1 MFMLRIFLRS
11 KQQVNR
17 RRKNL
22 TVAFYSAVE
31 GGGKAGVVMRR
42 IIASA
47 GLALLLAGCST
58 VPHRPLPPVAVV
70 TPKPLPYRWTQ
81 GNAPQAY
88 KDAVAVFGPLAL
100 KPGDYRWASAVPE
113 AGDTRVV
120 VDLLTQLFYVYRGDS
135 LVGVATISSGKKGR
149 ETPLGFWAV
158 MTKKVKGF
166 SRKYDNAPMPFMQMY
181 DPKGIAFHAGANP
194 GYPASHGC
202 VRLPLKFAEKLYG
215 MTKIGTKVIIE
226 G

>member
-1 MFMLRIFLRS
+1 MRAIVKSVM
-11 KQQVNR
+11 
-17 RRKNL
+17 
-22 TVAFYSAVE
+22 AA
-31 GGGKAGVVMRR
+31 AG
-42 IIASA
+42 A
-47 GLALLLAGCST
+47 ALLASCA
-58 VPHRPLPPVAVV
+58 VAPAPPPKPVAVA

-88 KDAVAVFGPLAL
+88 KDAVAAFGPLAL
-100 KPGDYRWASAVPE
+100 RPGDFRWAENVPQTGE
-113 AGDTRVV
+113 PRVV
-120 VDLLTQLFYVYRGDS
+120 IDLLTQLFYVYRGDQ
-135 LVGVATISSGKKGR
+135 LVGVATISSGKKGD

-158 MTKKVKGF
+158 MLKKKKGY

-181 DPKGIAFHAGANP
+181 DPKGIAFHAGPNP

-202 VRLPLKFAEKLYG
+202 VRLPLKFAERLFG